1 MIIIQ
6 LAFIILCIYLIYCI
20 IETRNVTLENNSILN
35 KLLEI
40 EKKKQSDA
48 NVPQPPLPTNEADT
62 PSDQTKEISIFE
74 DMNQDY

>member
-1 MIIIQ
+1 MIIVW
-6 LAFIILCIYLIYCI
+6 LGFIILYIYLIYCI
-20 IETRNVTLENNSILN
+20 IETRNVTLENNSLLN

-62 PSDQTKEISIFE
+62 ASEQTKEISIFD
-74 DMNQDY
+74 DMNQDF